1 MFFLMLQMIENEEDR
16 SKMAAF
22 YLKYHRL
29 LKMKARDIMQK
40 FGISDEADLSDDL
53 LHDAMAKI
61 LQNMHTISN
70 FNDFQLLAY
79 ASKAV
84 QSCSID
90 YCKKVIRDQKAM
102 QEKGILEGDLII
114 EEDPT
119 RKLGESDFVIQLGKI
134 LALLSGNDRNILL
147 YKYFLNYSDTQIAE
161 LIGIQ
166 PDSVRMALTRARR
179 KVRELWKQKEGIVL

>member
-1 MFFLMLQMIENEEDR
+1 MIFLMLQMIENEEDR

-179 KVRELWKQKEGIVL
+179 KVRKLWEKKEEMVL